1 MSAERPLY
9 SYRHALEVFVGLEA
23 FCFRFRAGFVISA
36 CHGVSA
42 SEDLDCAWARLWD
55 VTCHGSF
62 MMIPVLDGRLCVSDY
77 LDISLAY

>member
-36 CHGVSA
+36 YYGVSA
-42 SEDLDCAWARLWD
+42 SEDWIALG
-55 VTCHGSF
+55 HGCGMWHATVSF
-62 MMIPVLDGRLCVSDY
+62 TMIPVLDGRLCVSDY
-77 LDISLAY
+77 LDISLDY

>member
-1 MSAERPLY
+1 MTATGNVTPVGAALAMSAERPLY

-42 SEDLDCAWARLWD
+42 SEDWIALG
-55 VTCHGSF
+55 HGCG
-62 MMIPVLDGRLCVSDY
+62 M
-77 LDISLAY
+77 